1 MRVDLL
7 RTFLFLHVKM
17 TQIPFNF
24 FFPAQKRIKL
34 INLKMWVLRA
44 HGDYYVFFSGH
55 GGTLH
60 NQGGSEEHS
69 KKFCYTIAV
78 EHL

>member
-1 MRVDLL
+1 
-7 RTFLFLHVKM
+7 
-17 TQIPFNF
+17 
-24 FFPAQKRIKL
+24 
-34 INLKMWVLRA
+34 MWVLRA

-60 NQGGSEEHS
+60 NQGGNGEHS
-69 KKFCYTIAV
+69 KKFYYTIAV